1 MTDTYKIY
9 ALKHR
14 PQTFEEMV
22 GQTAVVRTLQN
33 AIKGNRVGH
42 AYLFAGMRG
51 VGKTT
56 AARILAKA
64 LNCVNGPTATPC
76 NVCESCRAILD
87 DRSIDVLEIDGA
99 SNRGIEDV
107 KTLRESVK
115 YKPIRSRYKVIII
128 DEVHMLT
135 REAFNALLKTLEEP
149 PDQTVFIFATTELH
163 KVPATILSRCQVFEF
178 KKPSPRDIVNHLIDI
193 AGKEHLEISAGG
205 MALIAEASEGSI
217 RDSLSLLDQAVA
229 FCGETIG
236 DEELKEVLGAVNRD
250 LLFEFSTA
258 VLEEKPERIFGLTAT
273 VLDSGYDLR
282 VFMKELVQHFRNLL
296 VVKSVKNPDELIA
309 LLSAEEHARLRAESD
324 KGGEDDFLRYL
335 QALQN
340 AEAGLKFSSHPQIY
354 FETTL
359 VKLCHYRKLVAL
371 KDILQDLEDP
381 KKAGPGSG
389 PAESRP
395 SKPAWTPPV
404 APRKADPPAS
414 LRESFRPKP
423 SGAEKDDSHPTPAP
437 APPPPPQPAL
447 AADVPP
453 SARKKLEEAALQAP
467 GVKSFMDK
475 FKARVITIDELKATP
490 ETKEN

>member
-1 MTDTYKIY
+1 MEKAYQIY
-9 ALKHR
+9 AREYR

-22 GQTAVVRTLQN
+22 GQEAVVRTLQN
-33 AIKGNRVGH
+33 AITGKRIGQ

-64 LNCVNGPTATPC
+64 LNCLHGPTPTPC
-76 NVCESCRAILD
+76 GVCESCLSIKD

-99 SNRGIEDV
+99 SNRGIDDV
-107 KTLRESVK
+107 KLLRESVK

-149 PDQTVFIFATTELH
+149 PPQTVFIFATTELH

-178 KKPSPRDIVNHLIDI
+178 KKPSPRDVIGHLADI
-193 AGKEHLEISAGG
+193 AGKEKLTISSGG
-205 MALIAEASEGSI
+205 LALIAEASEGSI
-217 RDSLSLLDQAVA
+217 RDALSLLDQAVA
-229 FCGETIG
+229 FCGEIIK
-236 DEELKEVLGAVNRD
+236 DEELKEILGAVNRD

-258 VLEEKPERIFGLTAT
+258 VLEERPERIFGLTAT

-282 VFMKELVQHFRNLL
+282 IFLKELIQHFRNLL
-296 VVKSVKNPDELIA
+296 VVKTVKQADNLIG
-309 LLSAEEHARLRAESD
+309 LLSPEEIARLRTEGE
-324 KGGEDDFLRYL
+324 KGGEDDLLRYL

-340 AEAGLKFSSHPQIY
+340 AEGGLKFSSHPQIL

-381 KKAGPGSG
+381 KKGGPGAA
-389 PAESRP
+389 PTESRP
-395 SKPAWTPPV
+395 PKPAWTPPA

-414 LRESFRPKP
+414 LRDSYRPKP
-423 SGAEKDDSHPTPAP
+423 PAP
-437 APPPPPQPAL
+437 DKADIRPSPALVPPPAPGSV
-447 AADVPP
+447 ADVQAA
-453 SARKKLEEAALQAP
+453 ARKKLEEAALQAP
-467 GVKSFMDK
+467 GVRSFMDK
-475 FKARVITIDELKATP
+475 FKARVITIDELKGKA
-490 ETKEN
+490 ESEEN